1 MTPEERRWKWVK
13 EEALPDDLKE
23 LMALLLRKK
32 TKVKETKERRKVEGP
47 QEGDDEQ
54 GEEFITTVK
63 MRNDHLLDY
72 STVATV
78 KERLEVLK

>member
-47 QEGDDEQ
+47 ADGDEEA
-54 GEEFITTVK
+54 EEFITAVK
-63 MRNDHLLDY
+63 VRNDHLVDY
-72 STVATV
+72 SNTANV